1 MPRSSGAQVVAVAR
15 ARYRSALPLAASPSD
30 YAVTGVKSFI
40 VSQDGVVYERDFGD
54 DTADWFKS
62 AVVFNPD
69 AKWKPV
75 QDAE

>member
-1 MPRSSGAQVVAVAR
+1 
-15 ARYRSALPLAASPSD
+15 
-30 YAVTGVKSFI
+30 VKSFI
-40 VSQDGVVYERDFGD
+40 VSQDGVVYERDFGH

-75 QDAE
+75 EDAE